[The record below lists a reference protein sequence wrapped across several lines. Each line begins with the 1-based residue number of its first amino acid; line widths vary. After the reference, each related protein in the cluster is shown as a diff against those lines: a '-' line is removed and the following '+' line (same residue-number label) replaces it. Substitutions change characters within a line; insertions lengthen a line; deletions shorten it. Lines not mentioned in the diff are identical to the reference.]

1 MLKYKVKLSSMGGI
15 DMVKKIVVFLI
26 FACTIIM
33 GNTVNI
39 FADNEYDDT
48 NNLNLDTEILNN
60 KKEDYNSTTSIGD
73 INLFSSDYKEELKKE
88 DAATKKYYENITES
102 VFTNED
108 NNNSE
113 VKEIASVFKEEV
125 TFDKMAI
132 DSEDTFNYQVI
143 ILIMFAISMSLTFV
157 LTRIKYKKR
166 ESENDEYAIS
176 SNFDD

>member
-1 MLKYKVKLSSMGGI
+1 MGSTV
-15 DMVKKIVVFLI
+15 DI
-26 FACTIIM
+26 FAE
-33 GNTVNI
+33 
-39 FADNEYDDT
+39 NEYDDT
-48 NNLNLDTEILNN
+48 NNLNLDSEILNN

-113 VKEIASVFKEEV
+113 GKDIASVFKEKV
-125 TFDKMAI
+125 TFDKMAF
-132 DSEDTFNYQVI
+132 DSEDTFNYQSI
-143 ILIMFAISMSLTFV
+143 ILVMFAILMSLTFV
-157 LTRIKYKKR
+157 LTRRKYKKR
-166 ESENDEYAIS
+166 ESESDEYAIS